1 MTSPATNA
9 EPVAARLQRM
19 LNSVR
24 VTRWKGSLRT
34 VVAARRDKPANMNAG
49 TIQNGIKKEFSTY
62 TASRFEDE
70 AADAAPHIAY
80 NKPAARTLYSF
91 LFLKGYASFL
101 DLAARNEGPADY
113 GHGCCSDNGKREDA

>member
-91 LFLKGYASFL
+91 LFLKGYAS
-101 DLAARNEGPADY
+101 LAARNERPSY
-113 GHGCCSDNGKREDA
+113 NGHGCCSDNGKRKDTR